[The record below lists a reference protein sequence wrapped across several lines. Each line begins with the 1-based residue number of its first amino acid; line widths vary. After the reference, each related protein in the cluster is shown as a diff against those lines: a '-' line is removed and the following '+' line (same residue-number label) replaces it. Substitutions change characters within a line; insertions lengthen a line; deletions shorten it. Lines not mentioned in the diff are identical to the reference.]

1 MTVIKILSIR
11 RFSDQCGFMSS
22 ETGSQSEFDIFELSV
37 APAEEG
43 LRLDRFLAN
52 RLPELS
58 RMRLKA
64 LIKQGH
70 VQSMGATITNPSGRV
85 KSKMEI
91 TVAVPPPEDATPLPE
106 KMDLEILFED
116 AHLIVIN
123 KPAGLVVHPAP
134 GNYSGTLVNG
144 LLAHCGDSLS
154 GIGGVRRPGIVH
166 RLDKDTSG
174 VMVAAKS
181 DRAHAGLSELF
192 AKHDLERAYRA
203 LVWGLPSPTS
213 GVVRGDIGRHPINR
227 KKMAVVEKN
236 GKAATTYFK
245 LLQPFGTL
253 VSEIECILETG
264 RTHQIRV
271 HMSHSGHP
279 VVGDPLYGR
288 NKTNLPADVPAELAD
303 ALKAFSRQ
311 ALHAAVLGF
320 QHPVTGET
328 LKFEHKAPYD
338 MMNLTSILRKSIQK

>member
-1 MTVIKILSIR
+1 
-11 RFSDQCGFMSS
+11 
-22 ETGSQSEFDIFELSV
+22 
-37 APAEEG
+37 
-43 LRLDRFLAN
+43 
-52 RLPELS
+52 
-58 RMRLKA
+58 
-64 LIKQGH
+64 
-70 VQSMGATITNPSGRV
+70 
-85 KSKMEI
+85 
-91 TVAVPPPEDATPLPE
+91 
-106 KMDLEILFED
+106 
-116 AHLIVIN
+116 
-123 KPAGLVVHPAP
+123 
-134 GNYSGTLVNG
+134 
-144 LLAHCGDSLS
+144 LAHCGDSLS